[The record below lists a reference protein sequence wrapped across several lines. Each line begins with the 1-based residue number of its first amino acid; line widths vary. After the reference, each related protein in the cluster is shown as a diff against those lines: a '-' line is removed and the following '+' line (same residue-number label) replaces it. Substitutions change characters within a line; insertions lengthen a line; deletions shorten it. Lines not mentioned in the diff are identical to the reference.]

1 MTGGPLD
8 PLRGMTPAR
17 RAGGIWACLA
27 LAGIGMLLAGAT
39 ACTDLAVKPARP
51 GTPGHLAYIAALVL
65 PVALALG
72 VMAGLSH
79 RRQVADPRSWGETW
93 RELKIAAL
101 VGPPWLGFLL
111 VGHLF
116 GLGTA
121 ALTASSFFL
130 AGLFV
135 LRKALHPV
143 HRHTLGWAVSTLLAG
158 CNCLLVG
165 NYETAGFIAGGWLA
179 AGGLSTVA
187 LLALQPARVA
197 SDPGT

>member
-17 RAGGIWACLA
+17 RAGGIWVCLV

-51 GTPGHLAYIAALVL
+51 GTSGHLAYIAALVL

-72 VMAGLSH
+72 VMAVLSH

-111 VGHLF
+111 VGPLF

-130 AGLFV
+130 AAPRVLMIFNLTVSRPDRQLFFSGGAVRSAESTPSGSPAYPGLGRF
-135 LRKALHPV
+135 HP
-143 HRHTLGWAVSTLLAG
+143 A
-158 CNCLLVG
+158 
-165 NYETAGFIAGGWLA
+165 GWLQLPV
-179 AGGLSTVA
+179 GGEL
-187 LLALQPARVA
+187 
-197 SDPGT
+197 